1 MFAERPRCSRQ
12 PTGAIMRL
20 RKGGADGIVYIVV
33 RELSTSARRAFPV
46 RNALPQQRGAATTD
60 VGIKVL
66 YAHEA

>member
-1 MFAERPRCSRQ
+1 MASS
-12 PTGAIMRL
+12 T
-20 RKGGADGIVYIVV
+20 
-33 RELSTSARRAFPV
+33 LSSANVDSARRAFPV